1 MFATL
6 FPAFVSTVKSATRTW
21 CTALAVGG
29 VLALATACGS
39 SPATSDPTAT
49 AAASPSTIVVASQAA
64 YFNCLREHGA
74 VLPAKPAGKPSPKPT
89 AKPTVKPT
97 AKPTGTASGHK
108 GGGTVPA
115 AARTACAPLRPSG
128 ANHKNKAAA

>member
-6 FPAFVSTVKSATRTW
+6 FPAFVSTVRSATRTW
-21 CTALAVGG
+21 CTALAVSG

-39 SPATSDPTAT
+39 SSATSDPTAA
-49 AAASPSTIVVASQAA
+49 AAASPSTIVLASQAA

-74 VLPAKPAGKPSPKPT
+74 VPPAKPTGKPT
-89 AKPTVKPT
+89 AKPTPKPTVKPT

-108 GGGTVPA
+108 GAGTVPA
-115 AARTACAPLRPSG
+115 AARTACASLRPSG